1 MDRVKGFL
9 SKERVW
15 RWLFFVF
22 GLWVMSL
29 GVVLT
34 IRAELGVA
42 PWDVLHIGLAQRNP
56 PFHRSVGSG
65 GRPASGRRYRLA
77 EAQASGNRNG
87 AQHDL
92 GGRFYR
98 RMAPSELDSGP
109 LRPMDPVDVSDCGHR
124 SVRIRSGDVYRVP
137 SGGRPPGRTDAGPV
151 GADGLV
157 DQPHPDDHGGDGDGD
172 RLDAGRP
179 AIRRN
184 LSFFRFDWTRDAC
197 FDTILG
203 EAFEVCRGKR
213 C

>member
-1 MDRVKGFL
+1 VAVLCFRFMGDVPRGGPHD
-9 SKERVW
+9 SGGAGR
-15 RWLFFVF
+15 
-22 GLWVMSL
+22 GPL
-29 GVVLT
+29 GCVAH
-34 IRAELGVA
+34 RAGA
-42 PWDVLHIGLAQRNP
+42 KNP

-109 LRPMDPVDVSDCGHR
+109 LRPMDPVDVSDCRHR
-124 SVRIRSGDVYRVP
+124 AVRLRSGDVYRVP

>member
-1 MDRVKGFL
+1 MRMDRVKGFL

-42 PWDVLHIGLAQRNP
+42 PWDVLHIGLAQRTP
-56 PFHRSVGSG
+56 LSIGVCGSG

-124 SVRIRSGDVYRVP
+124 AVRLRSGDVYRVP
-137 SGGRPPGRTDAGPV
+137 SGGRPR
-151 GADGLV
+151 DGLTLV
-157 DQPHPDDHGGDGDGD
+157 LRSG
-172 RLDAGRP
+172 RAGRS
-179 AIRRN
+179 AASGRSWR
-184 LSFFRFDWTRDAC
+184 
-197 FDTILG
+197 
-203 EAFEVCRGKR
+203 
-213 C
+213 